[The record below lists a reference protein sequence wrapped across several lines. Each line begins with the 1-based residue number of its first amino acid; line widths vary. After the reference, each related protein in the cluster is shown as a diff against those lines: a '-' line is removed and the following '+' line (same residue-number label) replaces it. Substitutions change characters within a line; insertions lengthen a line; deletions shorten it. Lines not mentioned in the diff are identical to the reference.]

1 MHEGVEKCGEV
12 CGVVGEGWGEESDA
26 WLAMGGRTLV
36 EGITDEVELE
46 DLRRFLLRLPYLE
59 RIGILFFFRDLLGF
73 DTSSEVVFTT
83 FSWKS
88 MLIKCLISIRSL
100 QENKFISA

>member
-1 MHEGVEKCGEV
+1 
-12 CGVVGEGWGEESDA
+12 
-26 WLAMGGRTLV
+26 MGGRTLV

-83 FSWKS
+83 FS
-88 MLIKCLISIRSL
+88 
-100 QENKFISA
+100 

>member
-1 MHEGVEKCGEV
+1 MHEAVEKCGEV

-88 MLIKCLISIRSL
+88 R
-100 QENKFISA
+100 